1 MAGPLDG
8 LRILDLTTVL
18 MGPYAT
24 QILADWGAAVTKI
37 EPPGGDI
44 SRGLGP
50 GRTRGMG
57 PTFLH
62 LNRGKRSLALDL
74 KVPAARAVLDRLADR
89 SDVFVS
95 NIRAEALRRLG
106 VDSAAMTARNP
117 GLIVVALT
125 GYGAGGPY
133 AGRPAYDD
141 LVQGQVAIPALTA
154 AADGGPPRYV
164 PLPVVDR
171 VVGMRA
177 AGAILAA
184 VVARARTGRGQS
196 LEVPMFETMAEFVLS
211 DHLQGAAF
219 DPPTGPPGYV
229 RLLSAARR
237 PFPTRDGHL
246 CAMIYT
252 DRHWRDFLSAVGLWD
267 RYRDDPRFADIT
279 ARTRHTAEVY
289 GVAEAVIA
297 TRTTAEWLD
306 LLAAIDVPAGP
317 VADLDALIADP
328 HLRAS
333 GFLAPATHPT
343 EGAMV
348 RMGVPERWSDTP
360 VGDPR
365 PAPRLGADAAA
376 VLEEAGYDAEAVG
389 ALVRSGAV
397 GGQGG

>member
-18 MGPYAT
+18 MGPDAT

-279 ARTRHTAEVY
+279 ARTRHTAAVY

>member
-1 MAGPLDG
+1 
-8 LRILDLTTVL
+8 
-18 MGPYAT
+18 
-24 QILADWGAAVTKI
+24 
-37 EPPGGDI
+37 
-44 SRGLGP
+44 
-50 GRTRGMG
+50 
-57 PTFLH
+57 
-62 LNRGKRSLALDL
+62 
-74 KVPAARAVLDRLADR
+74 
-89 SDVFVS
+89 
-95 NIRAEALRRLG
+95 
-106 VDSAAMTARNP
+106 
-117 GLIVVALT
+117 
-125 GYGAGGPY
+125 
-133 AGRPAYDD
+133 
-141 LVQGQVAIPALTA
+141 
-154 AADGGPPRYV
+154 
-164 PLPVVDR
+164 
-171 VVGMRA
+171 
-177 AGAILAA
+177 
-184 VVARARTGRGQS
+184 
-196 LEVPMFETMAEFVLS
+196 
-211 DHLQGAAF
+211 
-219 DPPTGPPGYV
+219 
-229 RLLSAARR
+229 
-237 PFPTRDGHL
+237 
-246 CAMIYT
+246 MIYT

-279 ARTRHTAEVY
+279 ARTRHTAAVY

>member
-24 QILADWGAAVTKI
+24 QVLADWGAEVIKV

-50 GRTRGMG
+50 GRSRGMG

-62 LNRGKRSLALDL
+62 LNRNKRSIALDL

-89 SDVFVS
+89 ADVFVS
-95 NIRAEALRRLG
+95 NIRADALRRLG
-106 VDSAAMTARNP
+106 VDPDALSARNP

-125 GYGAGGPY
+125 GYGSGGPY

-164 PLPVVDR
+164 PLPIVDR
-171 VVGMRA
+171 VVGLRA

-184 VVARARTGRGQS
+184 VVARGRTGRGQS
-196 LEVPMFETMAEFVLS
+196 VEVPMFETMAEFVLS

-246 CAMIYT
+246 CVMIYT
-252 DRHWRDFLSAVGLWD
+252 DRHWRDFLGAVGLWE
-267 RYRDDPRFADIT
+267 RHHDDPRFADIT
-279 ARTRHTAEVY
+279 ARTRHTDAIY
-289 GVAEAVIA
+289 GIVETVLR
-297 TRTTAEWLD
+297 TRTTSEWLD
-306 LLAAIDVPAGP
+306 LFAGIDVPAGP

-333 GFLAPATHPT
+333 GFLAPADHPT
-343 EGAMV
+343 EGPML
-348 RMGVPERWSDTP
+348 RIGVPERWSSTP
-360 VGDPR
+360 TQPGQ
-365 PAPRLGADAAA
+365 PASHLGADTDA
-376 VLEEAGYDAEAVG
+376 VLSDAGYDAA
-389 ALVRSGAV
+389 AIADLRRTGAV
-397 GGQGG
+397 AGPRD

>member
-24 QILADWGAAVTKI
+24 QILADWGAAVTKV

-50 GRTRGMG
+50 GRSRGMG

-62 LNRGKRSLALDL
+62 LNRSKRSLALDL

-95 NIRAEALRRLG
+95 NIRADALRRLG
-106 VDSAAMTARNP
+106 VDTDAMAARNP

-246 CAMIYT
+246 CVMIYT
-252 DRHWRDFLSAVGLWD
+252 DRHWRDFLGAVGLWE
-267 RYRDDPRFADIT
+267 RHRDDPRFADIT

-289 GVAEAVIA
+289 GVVETVLA

-333 GFLAPATHPT
+333 GFLAPAEHPT
-343 EGAMV
+343 EGAML

-360 VGDPR
+360 AGDPR

-376 VLEEAGYDAEAVG
+376 VLEEAGYDAEAMADLRRAG
-389 ALVRSGAV
+389 AF
-397 GGQGG
+397 GGTGG

>member
-24 QILADWGAAVTKI
+24 QILADWGADVTKV

-50 GRTRGMG
+50 GRTLGMG

-62 LNRGKRSLALDL
+62 LNRSKRSLALDL

-95 NIRAEALRRLG
+95 NIRADALRRLG
-106 VDSAAMTARNP
+106 VDTDAMTARNP

-125 GYGAGGPY
+125 GYGSGGPY

-211 DHLQGAAF
+211 DHLQGTAF

-252 DRHWRDFLSAVGLWD
+252 DRHWRDFLGAVGQWE
-267 RYRDDPRFADIT
+267 RHRDDPRFADIT

-289 GVAEAVIA
+289 GVAEAVFA
-297 TRTTAEWLD
+297 TRTTGEWLD

-333 GFLAPATHPT
+333 GFLAPAEHPT
-343 EGAMV
+343 EGAML

-360 VGDPR
+360 VGDSR

-376 VLEEAGYDAEAVG
+376 VLEEAGYDAEAITDLRRAG
-389 ALVRSGAV
+389 AF
-397 GGQGG
+397 GGPGG